1 MQQKTHKSP
10 PSLKFMSLAVKTK
23 SFSPVLRNGWYIKF
37 SIYRDTHILLNVLST
52 QTGQLIIRHFTNED
66 DACMF
71 LNYIMDLDSAN
82 QYDL

>member
-1 MQQKTHKSP
+1 MGSP
-10 PSLKFMSLAVKTK
+10 TRKFLELAVKTK

>member
-1 MQQKTHKSP
+1 MGT
-10 PSLKFMSLAVKTK
+10 PSRKFLDLAVKTK

-52 QTGQLIIRHFTNED
+52 LTGQLIMRHFTNED

-71 LNYIMDLDSAN
+71 LNYIMDLDPGN